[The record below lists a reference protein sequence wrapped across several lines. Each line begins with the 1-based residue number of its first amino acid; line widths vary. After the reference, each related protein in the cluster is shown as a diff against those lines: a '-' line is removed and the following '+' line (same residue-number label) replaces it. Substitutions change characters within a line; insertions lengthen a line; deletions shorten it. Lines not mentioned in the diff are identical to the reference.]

1 MKCTMQICCGMLVV
15 ATALSAWP
23 AMAAPDWDAL
33 AAGES
38 DVLVQQRRWLHQ
50 HPELSNRE
58 FETAKYIA
66 KQLRALGMQVE
77 TGVAHTGVVGVL
89 KGGKPGRVVALRADI
104 DGLPVTELADVPFRS
119 TVRTQYDGKDVGVMH
134 ACGHDGH
141 IAILLSVA
149 RLLAAQRAE
158 LPGTVKF
165 IFQPAEESPPVG
177 EDGGAALMV
186 EEGVLS
192 KAPVPEAIFGLHLLS
207 MFEVGK
213 VGYRNGG
220 IMASADDMRIVVHG
234 KQTHGAAPW
243 LGIDP
248 IVVASQIVL
257 GLQTIP
263 SRQTVATKAPVIVS
277 IGKID
282 GGVRDNIIPDQV
294 EMKGTLRALDE
305 EMRKDL
311 HMRVQR
317 TAEKIAESAGTTA
330 EFFVSE
336 RHAYPVTYNDPAL
349 MKQMLPSLQQEF
361 GDDLFEAQPILG
373 AEDFSFF
380 QQQIPGLYLFVGVR
394 PSDVPAEGFP
404 SNHSP
409 LFTMDEAALQ
419 SGVRALS
426 RLTWDYLGGS

>member
-1 MKCTMQICCGMLVV
+1 MTTRKRWM
-15 ATALSAWP
+15 ALLISGVGLLPGSAL
-23 AMAAPDWDAL
+23 AAPDWSALSAADA
-33 AAGES
+33 
-38 DVLVQQRRWLHQ
+38 DHLVQQRRYLHQ

-58 FETAKYIA
+58 FETAKYLA
-66 KQLRALGMQVE
+66 KQLRGLGLEVK
-77 TGVAHTGVVGVL
+77 TGIAHTGVVAVL
-89 KGGKPGRVVALRADI
+89 KGAKPGPVVALRADI
-104 DGLPVTELADVPFRS
+104 DGLPVTEAVDVPFRS

-141 IAILLSVA
+141 MAILLGVA
-149 RLLAAQRAE
+149 RLLTAQRE
-158 LPGTVKF
+158 QLPGTVKF

-177 EDGGAALMV
+177 EEGGAALMV
-186 EEGVLS
+186 EEGVLET
-192 KAPVPEAIFGLHLLS
+192 APKPDAIFGLHLLS

-213 VGYRNGG
+213 VGYRAGG

-263 SRQTVATKAPVIVS
+263 ARQTVATKAPVIVS

-305 EMRKDL
+305 DMRQDL
-311 HMRVQR
+311 QMRVRR
-317 TAEKIAESAGTTA
+317 TAEKIAESAGAGA
-330 EFFVSE
+330 EVFFSE
-336 RHAYPVTYNDPAL
+336 RHAYPVTYNDPKL
-349 MKQMLPSLQQEF
+349 MARMLPSLQSEF
-361 GDDLFEAQPILG
+361 GDSLFEAQPILG

-380 QQQIPGLYLFVGVR
+380 QKKIPGLYLFVGIR
-394 PSDVPAEGFP
+394 PADVAPEDFA

-409 LFTMDEAALQ
+409 NFSMDEAALQ
-419 SGVRALS
+419 TGVRTLV
-426 RLTWDYLGGS
+426 RLTWDYLGGD